1 MTLHTRLATLADL
14 PRAHELMRA
23 GGRGI
28 HDAATLERL
37 PALWRELLVARRLE
51 MHVFIDDAMPEA
63 ERIQGV
69 ASGVWVVDAFADGLI
84 GTGGQPG
91 VARQIIEAERSGR
104 SVILTRE
111 QAALANRDGGVNGV
125 GLDFAFA
132 HVDWT
137 LPRALRW
144 APMLLESG
152 GLWLDGWKL
161 RMGLREC
168 FGRDLY
174 LMVRSIGVTVF
185 HRHTRR
191 DGRLLAPDCRSYLT
205 GMTRERARRM
215 PAALATM
222 LFFSD
227 RVPRFRFTLAEQ
239 DLLLLALRNHD
250 DDACAT
256 GLHLSPHTIKTRWRS
271 IFAHV
276 AEQQPEWFPLDEAV
290 DGHRGVAKRRHLLAY
305 LARHMEE
312 VRPRA
317 PDPAQS

>member
-14 PRAHELMRA
+14 PRAYELILA

-37 PALWRELLVARRLE
+37 PVLWRELLVARRLE
-51 MHVFIDDAMPEA
+51 MHVFVDDALPEA

-69 ASGVWVVDAFADGLI
+69 ASGAWVSDAFADGLI
-84 GTGGQPG
+84 GRGGEPG
-91 VARQIIEAERSGR
+91 AARRMIEAERSGR

-111 QAALANRDGGVNGV
+111 QAAQANRDGGVNGV
-125 GLDFAFA
+125 GFDFAFA

-144 APMLLESG
+144 TPMLLESG
-152 GLWLDGWKL
+152 RLWLDGWKL
-161 RMGLREC
+161 RMAVREC

-174 LMVRSIGVTVF
+174 LMVRAMGVTVF
-185 HRHTRR
+185 HRHTKR
-191 DGRLLAPDCRSYLT
+191 DGRLLAPDQRRYLT
-205 GMTRERARRM
+205 GITRERARRM
-215 PAALATM
+215 PVALATM
-222 LFFSD
+222 MFFTD
-227 RVPRFRFTLAEQ
+227 RVPRFRFTRAEQ

-250 DDACAT
+250 DDACAAE
-256 GLHLSPHTIKTRWRS
+256 LHLSSHTIKTRWRS

-276 AEQQPEWFPLDEAV
+276 AEQQPEWFPSDEAA
-290 DGHRGVAKRRHLLAY
+290 DGRRGVAKRRHLLAY
-305 LARHMEE
+305 LTKHMEE

-317 PDPAQS
+317 PDPARP